1 MDSIADAVLNGS
13 HPLSLPERIC
23 ETTRKDHMEKQCIDV
38 PGISEMLA
46 ISGVPLSPAVKA
58 GSLVFVSGMPPIDRD
73 SGKIVEG
80 DIKVQTKQVLENVK
94 ACLEA
99 AGSSLDKV
107 VKCNVYA
114 ANAGHFGAIN
124 EVYAQYFADNPP
136 ARTFAAVGS
145 WPMSFDIEIECVA
158 IA

>member
-1 MDSIADAVLNGS
+1 
-13 HPLSLPERIC
+13 
-23 ETTRKDHMEKQCIDV
+23 MEKQCIAV

-46 ISGVPLSPAVKA
+46 KSKVPLSPAVEA
-58 GSLVFVSGMPPIDRD
+58 GGFVFVSGMPPIDRAT
-73 SGKIVEG
+73 GEMIEG
-80 DIKVQTKQVLENVK
+80 DIKAQTRQVLENVT

-107 VKCNVYA
+107 VKCTVYA
-114 ANAGHFGAIN
+114 ANSGFFGAVN
-124 EVYAQYFADNPP
+124 EIYAEYFPHDPP

-145 WPMSFDIEIECVA
+145 WPMPFDIEIECIA